1 MTSIECPGLF
11 AADDSLIK
19 LNWISDGQTTANRSS
34 LAAGISHTN
43 HMSSRVWKILAAVA
57 CFPSCAVMGQQ
68 PQILSRFGGW
78 AIVRSGDLIS
88 LSSDSGNIGVGCGDS
103 TMPSSPAAAIA
114 IRTKDD
120 GSKVACPPTVF
131 RSSLL
136 QKGESLGW
144 KWSSSSRVWRAELSG
159 GSFTG
164 NGRRTGTRSNRSNV
178 LGVGP

>member
-57 CFPSCAVMGQQ
+57 CFPSCAVTGQQ

-78 AIVRSGDLIS
+78 AQGNGTLN
-88 LSSDSGNIGVGCGDS
+88 LSSA
-103 TMPSSPAAAIA
+103 PIA
-114 IRTKDD
+114 L
-120 GSKVACPPTVF
+120 TV
-131 RSSLL
+131 
-136 QKGESLGW
+136 
-144 KWSSSSRVWRAELSG
+144 SRHRWTSNPRLKAELKAP
-159 GSFTG
+159 
-164 NGRRTGTRSNRSNV
+164 
-178 LGVGP
+178 L